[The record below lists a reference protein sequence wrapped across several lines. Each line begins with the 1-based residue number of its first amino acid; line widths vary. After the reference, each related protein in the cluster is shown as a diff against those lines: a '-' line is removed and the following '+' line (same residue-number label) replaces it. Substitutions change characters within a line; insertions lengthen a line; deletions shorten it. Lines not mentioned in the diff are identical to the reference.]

1 MRRINRGHDR
11 REQLRASA
19 LQRKEERA
27 QRSAGQQLEV
37 LDNRLGEGDGAI
49 KERRRL
55 QHLIENPPPPKK
67 EKSGAGR

>member
-19 LQRKEERA
+19 LQRKEERSE
-27 QRSAGQQLEV
+27 RSASQQVGV
-37 LDNRLGEGDGAI
+37 LDNRLGEGAGAT

-55 QHLIENPPPPKK
+55 QHLIENPAPPKK
-67 EKSGAGR
+67 EKSGGGR